1 MFENVLPRP
10 PLSIFAKDK
19 NLKYLFC
26 NEHYAE
32 SAGLDSPSQIIGKT
46 DKDLSWKEHA
56 DYYHKGDFLV
66 IKGKSWV
73 NIPEIQTEPT
83 KVANILV
90 TKTQLMNKDNCC
102 IGVLGSYFDITD
114 TLCIKRGGRFDAE
127 KQRFYLGESFC
138 NAYLTRRQLQI
149 FRYILYGCSFK
160 KIAFILQISL
170 ATVQWY
176 TQALKIKFRCHS
188 IEEVRAK
195 AIQYG
200 FTYILGE
207 SDIWELIAESHPF

>member
-1 MFENVLPRP
+1 MFENVLTKQ
-10 PLSIFAKDK
+10 PLYIFAKDK

-26 NEHYAE
+26 NEYYSE
-32 SAGLDSPSQIIGKT
+32 SAGLDSPSQIVGKT
-46 DKDLSWKEHA
+46 DNDLAWKEHA

-66 IKGKSWV
+66 INGKSWV
-73 NIPEIQTEPT
+73 NIPEIQTQPT
-83 KVANILV
+83 RVANILV
-90 TKTQLMNKDNCC
+90 TKTQLMNKDNHC

-127 KQRFYLGESFC
+127 KQRFYLGESFS

-176 TQALKIKFRCHS
+176 TQALKIKFQCHS

-207 SDIWELIAESHPF
+207 SEIWKVITDRRTF